1 MAEVK
6 WIKMIVGMFDGM
18 SFKKIKRAKIGGES
32 YRDKLTA
39 VWFELM
45 DLAARCNH
53 NGALVGTDGIPFTDL
68 DDIAVQ
74 IDRDEEEL
82 KLCMAFY
89 LKERMVA
96 IIEDDVYT
104 IANWGVYQNIE
115 CMEKIR
121 EQTRQRVAKY
131 RENKKIKQIGPSK
144 KCVYC
149 GGFGDTVDHVVPKA
163 KGGLDTADNMVC
175 ACLSCNMQKND
186 HDVARF
192 LNGRLVLNEPVDIDS
207 ITQNEVLRH
216 HVRFDPEVKRFVTL
230 QVTHGNALEEE
241 GEEEK
246 ELDKD
251 IKNERKNESSFAQP
265 TNSNFNS
272 FSTGF
277 STFVDK
283 REDQKRML
291 MQGELGK
298 GVVLLSQEQMD
309 DLLDKLSLEEF
320 DYYVGVVADCIL
332 SGKQYK
338 RKTHYQ
344 AILDMAIADRKTK

>member
-45 DLAARCNH
+45 DLAGRCNH

-68 DDIAVQ
+68 DDIAIQ

-89 LKERMVA
+89 LKERMVT
-96 IIEDDVYT
+96 IEDDAYA
-104 IANWGVYQNIE
+104 ISNWCVYQNVDG
-115 CMEKIR
+115 MEKIR
-121 EQTRQRVAKY
+121 EQTRKRVAEH
-131 RENKKIKQIGPSK
+131 R
-144 KCVYC
+144 
-149 GGFGDTVDHVVPKA
+149 A
-163 KGGLDTADNMVC
+163 R
-175 ACLSCNMQKND
+175 QKLLKEGN
-186 HDVARF
+186 
-192 LNGRLVLNEPVDIDS
+192 N
-207 ITQNEVLRH
+207 
-216 HVRFDPEVKRFVTL
+216 VTL
-230 QVTHGNALEEE
+230 PVTHGNALEEE

-251 IKNERKNESSFAQP
+251 IKNERKNESPFAQP
-265 TNSNFNS
+265 TNINFDS

-283 REDQKRML
+283 RENQKRQL

-344 AILDMAIADRKTK
+344 AILDMATADRKTK